1 MYFQQITPA
10 RGGMR
15 ASIMAL
21 TVSLAVLLTWVV
33 APIAGAANSS
43 GLFNAET
50 PQVIKNQ
57 IYDPKGQ
64 LGKDRG
70 KVEKTLKDL
79 QGRGV
84 ELYVALPA
92 DFGTLS
98 APDWNTKALE
108 MSGAGNEAYMLSLLT
123 GPTQYAYMA
132 SPGPAATLNQD
143 TVSALARDYLLAHL
157 NEGDIPTAI
166 TSFAEQLGNS
176 ATKAGV
182 RGGSNWPVVLLI
194 VANVLVLGI
203 LIFAVWMYV
212 KRGRANTAARKS
224 SSDSSDAED
233 ISTKKPV
240 THAKTAAH
248 EAKERK
254 TEEKRRKAEA
264 KAAAKA
270 AKAKAKKE
278 LAAEKAAKEAE
289 AKAAAKAARQ
299 QQRAEEEARRNAAE
313 QARIAAETAEREAT
327 EKAAAEKPAKIAA
340 AETAEA
346 AAEREPDDLPHVP
359 ALPAVPVLRTEQDEP
374 QFGKAALSDTV
385 MEFTS
390 VTEPAPTPEP
400 ELASAPQPEP
410 EPTPEPAPAPEPE
423 PAPEPAPAVESVPA
437 APAPEPEPAPAVESV
452 PAAPPFPV
460 PAAPDFLSEMLTA
473 DNLSRSAGEDL
484 ATSNQVFGRSAAM
497 ELTAALSQLHNAV
510 NDAYRELANAQ
521 LQSRDIRADQIREQL
536 AVTEPAVREEVKRY
550 VQQRHIQYNFNRLAQ
565 DLKTHSDQ
573 ARLDLGKADTIL
585 DKLPANLADFT
596 GAFNRVVVS
605 ALEQLDKVPS
615 DLADAQAAANSGK
628 ETESAVASR
637 SAEERLQ
644 QAESTVRMVQGLATH
659 IEAQQHAESIDTL
672 DNQLE
677 ALVSMM
683 AALDEMITAQLRT
696 VMIPARTMLQ
706 LANRTLNKC
715 DQYYG
720 SDDARALHYL
730 KQARQQALQAARL
743 AAADIDW
750 RKEQ

>member
-1 MYFQQITPA
+1 MYFQQISPA

-15 ASIMAL
+15 ASIMAF
-21 TVSLAVLLTWVV
+21 TITLAVLLTWAV

-43 GLFNAET
+43 GTFSAET
-50 PQVIKNQ
+50 PQAIKNQ

-79 QGRGV
+79 HGRGV

-92 DFGTLS
+92 DFGTMS

-108 MSGAGNEAYMLSLLT
+108 MSGAGNEAYMLSVLT

-143 TVSALARDYLLAHL
+143 TVSALARDYLLGHL

-182 RGGSNWPVVLLI
+182 RGGPNWPIVLLI

-203 LIFAVWMYV
+203 LIFAVWLYV
-212 KRGRANTAARKS
+212 KRGRVNAAAPKIG
-224 SSDSSDAED
+224 SDSGDVKE
-233 ISTKKPV
+233 ISAKKPV

-248 EAKERK
+248 KAKERK
-254 TEEKRRKAEA
+254 ADEKRRKAEA

-270 AKAKAKKE
+270 AKAKVKKE
-278 LAAEKAAKEAE
+278 RAAEKAAKEAE
-289 AKAAAKAARQ
+289 AKAAAKAAREQ
-299 QQRAEEEARRNAAE
+299 QQAEEADRRNAAE
-313 QARIAAETAEREAT
+313 KARIAAEAAEREAA
-327 EKAAAEKPAKIAA
+327 EKAAAEQAA
-340 AETAEA
+340 QLAAAEA

-359 ALPAVPVLRTEQDEP
+359 ALPAVPVLRTEQEEP
-374 QFGKAALSDTV
+374 QVREVALPDTV
-385 MEFTS
+385 TEFTPE
-390 VTEPAPTPEP
+390 TEPAPAPDPEP
-400 ELASAPQPEP
+400 ASAPQPEP
-410 EPTPEPAPAPEPE
+410 EPDPAPAPEPE
-423 PAPEPAPAVESVPA
+423 PVPEAEPAAAAQPEPAAESVP
-437 APAPEPEPAPAVESV
+437 V
-452 PAAPPFPV
+452 
-460 PAAPDFLSEMLTA
+460 APDFLSEMLTA

-497 ELTAALSQLHNAV
+497 ELTAALSKLHNAV
-510 NDAYRELANAQ
+510 NDAYKELANAQ

-536 AVTEPAVREEVKRY
+536 AATEPAVREEVKHY
-550 VQQRHIQYNFNRLAQ
+550 VQQRHIQYNFDRLAQ

-573 ARLDLGKADTIL
+573 ARLDLGKAGTIL
-585 DKLPANLADFT
+585 DGVPADLADFT
-596 GAFNRVVVS
+596 GAFRQVIVS

-637 SAEERLQ
+637 SAEQRLQ
-644 QAESTVRMVQGLATH
+644 QAESAVRMVQGLATH
-659 IEAQQHAESIDTL
+659 IEAQKHADSIDTL

-683 AALDEMITAQLRT
+683 AALDDMITAELRT
-696 VMIPARTMLQ
+696 VTIPARTMLQ

-715 DQYYG
+715 DQHYG